1 MLSFSAHVFIFSSI
15 WETVQFLWTIISFR
29 SKDTNVCEQA
39 VWALGN
45 IAGDGAQLRDA
56 VINGGV
62 LDPLLSLL
70 NPDRSDGFVRNVTW
84 TISNLCRNKN
94 PAPPDFAVKK
104 CLPSLAQLV
113 HQDDAE
119 ILRWVFKGPNITN
132 MICLIEF
139 TRASITV
146 LNIFRCFLAFL

>member
-1 MLSFSAHVFIFSSI
+1 M
-15 WETVQFLWTIISFR
+15 
-29 SKDTNVCEQA
+29 
-39 VWALGN
+39 GN

-56 VINGGV
+56 VIRGGV
-62 LDPLLSLL
+62 LEPLLALL

-94 PAPPDFAVKK
+94 PSPPDEAVKR

-119 ILRWVFKGPNITN
+119 ILRFVPT
-132 MICLIEF
+132 
-139 TRASITV
+139 TTA
-146 LNIFRCFLAFL
+146 